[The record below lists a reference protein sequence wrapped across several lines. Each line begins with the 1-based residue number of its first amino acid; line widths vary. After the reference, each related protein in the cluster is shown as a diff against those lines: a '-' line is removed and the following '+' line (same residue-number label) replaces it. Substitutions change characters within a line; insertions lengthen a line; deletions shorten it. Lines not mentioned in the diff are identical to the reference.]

1 MTTQIKPNFAGM
13 SELLRSDE
21 MRIMCEGRAGPVKS
35 VAEEIAPVD
44 LHSKHPGRYR
54 DSFHIDSGN
63 ENGADEPRA
72 FARVVNT
79 APEALSVEFGT
90 ANNHAHHTML
100 IALET
105 ASGGSV
111 KAVQGRNSRSVSHA
125 ETQTKRRTF
134 KQRARTEQF
143 RLARKAKRAKR
154 AKR

>member
-1 MTTQIKPNFAGM
+1 MSTKIKPNFAGM

-21 MRIMCEGRAGPVKS
+21 LRAMCLERAEAVKEF
-35 VAEEIAPVD
+35 AEDIAPVD
-44 LHSKHPGRYR
+44 EHGPHPGRYR
-54 DSFHIDSGN
+54 EAFHTESGT

-72 FARVVNT
+72 YARVVNT